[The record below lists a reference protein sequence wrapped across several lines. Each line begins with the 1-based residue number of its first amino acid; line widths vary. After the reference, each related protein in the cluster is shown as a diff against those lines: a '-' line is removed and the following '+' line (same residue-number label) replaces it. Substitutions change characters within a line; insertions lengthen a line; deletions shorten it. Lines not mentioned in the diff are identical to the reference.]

1 MNEQIYEIYEAIQQQ
16 VSSFSKMPVSSTE
29 AKIGK
34 EGIIRGLEIALE
46 QIIKS
51 DK

>member
-1 MNEQIYEIYEAIQQQ
+1 MNEQIYEIYEAIQEK
-16 VSSFSKMPVSSTE
+16 VSFFSKMPVQNQE